1 MEGSSTLIIALI
13 VLAAGG
19 ATGAALMVDGGLMA
33 DTDAEGVQLVEAL
46 PYGDVDGSC
55 SLDRAVGDC
64 GTGAEGCS
72 TPTDTAPSSGG
83 CCC

>member
-1 MEGSSTLIIALI
+1 MEGSSPLIIAII

-19 ATGAALMVDGGLMA
+19 ATGAALMVDGGLMDSG
-33 DTDAEGVQLVEAL
+33 DTANVQQVEAL

-55 SLDRAVGDC
+55 SLGRAEGDC
-64 GTGAEGCS
+64 GAGAEGCS
-72 TPTDTAPSSGG
+72 TEDTAPSGGG